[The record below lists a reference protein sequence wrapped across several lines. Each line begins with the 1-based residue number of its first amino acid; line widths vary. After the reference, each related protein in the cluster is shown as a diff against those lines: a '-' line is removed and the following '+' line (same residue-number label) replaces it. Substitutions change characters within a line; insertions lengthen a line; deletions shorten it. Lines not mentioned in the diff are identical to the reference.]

1 MKLIPLFDRV
11 VVRPLPTKQ
20 EKLGN
25 IILPEIAK
33 QPEIS
38 EVVALGIGTIE
49 NKVDT
54 KGRVSVPVEFR
65 NALKNDDFQ
74 GVILFHSFTN
84 KCIEGVSMARMEQM
98 AEATDN
104 MDLFGEENQNIN
116 SLIFSDARQMNFD
129 ITGRIIIPADLLE
142 FAGIK
147 DKALFVGR
155 GKTFQIWE
163 ASAFYKAQN
172 EIRAK
177 AQENRPSLSFK
188 RD

>member
-1 MKLIPLFDRV
+1 MALF
-11 VVRPLPTKQ
+11 L
-20 EKLGN
+20 
-25 IILPEIAK
+25 
-33 QPEIS
+33 
-38 EVVALGIGTIE
+38 GTIE

-65 NALKNDDFQ
+65 NALKDDNFQ
-74 GVILFHSFTN
+74 GVVLFHSFTN
-84 KCIEGVSMARMEQM
+84 KCIEGSTMNRMEQM
-98 AEATDN
+98 ADATDN
-104 MDLFGEENQNIN
+104 LDLFSEENQNIN
-116 SLIFSDARQMNFD
+116 SLIFSDARQLTFD
-129 ITGRIIIPADLLE
+129 ITGRIVIPNDLLE

-163 ASAFYKAQN
+163 AEAFYKAQEEVRN
-172 EIRAK
+172 K